1 MRTLSTTIL
10 TGAALLYATGAV
22 GAQSKTITGD
32 AITTTVTVEAIEQAS
47 RTLTVKDAQGIYETI
62 QVPPEIKRFSEIK
75 VGDKITARYYEN
87 MVVRLKK
94 PGEAAVDVDSA
105 AVTAGTG
112 KRPAGT
118 AATQRT
124 VTVAVTAIDEKAS
137 VITVTGPNGWKYSR
151 KVVDKKA
158 LAQVKV
164 GDKLDLTWTD
174 ALMIS
179 VESAK

>member
-1 MRTLSTTIL
+1 MRTLITTML
-10 TGAALLYATGAV
+10 TGAALIYTTGAV
-22 GAQSKTITGD
+22 GAQTKTIQGD
-32 AITTTVTVEAIEQAS
+32 AVSVTVTVEAIEQSS
-47 RTLTVKDAQGIYETI
+47 RTLTVKDAQGFYEEI

-87 MVVRLKK
+87 LVVRLKK
-94 PGEAAVDVDSA
+94 PGETAVDVDSA

-118 AATQRT
+118 AAVQRT
-124 VTVAVTAIDEKAS
+124 MTVAVTAIDPKTSA
-137 VITVTGPNGWKYSR
+137 ITVTGPNGWKYSR
-151 KVVDKKA
+151 KVADKKA

-164 GDKLDLTWTD
+164 GDKLELTWTD